1 MAGAKRVETRARN
14 QANVQAPA
22 PRAMAP
28 QLQGTPL
35 SQRSRMPSS
44 NAGPSPAGYS
54 TSPPQTPCL
63 PLSSIPAATPNP
75 NAPGLEKSLPPMPR
89 IPLQPVNVNTGA
101 SYIDFSLLGH
111 PTPVARPLAPS
122 IPPAA
127 SENELEWFTSLSSSQ
142 QAALLSS
149 CRLKYFIC
157 IGHF

>member
-14 QANVQAPA
+14 QTNVQAPA

-89 IPLQPVNVNTGA
+89 IPLQPVNAGA